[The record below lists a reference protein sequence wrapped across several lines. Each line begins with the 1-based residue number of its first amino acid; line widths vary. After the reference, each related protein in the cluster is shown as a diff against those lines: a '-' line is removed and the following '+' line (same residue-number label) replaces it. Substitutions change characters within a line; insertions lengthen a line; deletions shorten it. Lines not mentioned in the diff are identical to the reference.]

1 MTRPADTGR
10 VYRAIWRKVKAGFE
24 VETRSRPPL
33 IGAGKTYDG
42 AIEAL
47 QVEILSR
54 TGDGEAYVDVQK
66 PPGPSD
72 QVLAPYFKGRMFGV
86 SGNDNAVVT
95 NIDALFT
102 GGLCSSCGNP
112 AGPRTG
118 VTAQLKRA
126 PLAAGAV
133 VVAMRACIYARAF
146 VEAVEEYIPRK
157 LFRPMDALPV
167 GQRPRTQP
175 FYELDVDQARS
186 PVAVRLPL
194 EGGHQCPSCG
204 YRSLRF
210 SRPGW
215 GGKFVDATLAK
226 EPFLV
231 LGMPRRSG
239 TLLLRADLWERLRS
253 RQLSKI
259 IGQEAPVV
267 PRSLVSPTPK
277 LGNLAGSTR

>member
-146 VEAVEEYIPRK
+146 VEALRSTSPANCSARWTRC
-157 LFRPMDALPV
+157 LSASGR
-167 GQRPRTQP
+167 
-175 FYELDVDQARS
+175 ARS
-186 PVAVRLPL
+186 
-194 EGGHQCPSCG
+194 HSTN
-204 YRSLRF
+204 
-210 SRPGW
+210 W
-215 GGKFVDATLAK
+215 T
-226 EPFLV
+226 
-231 LGMPRRSG
+231 
-239 TLLLRADLWERLRS
+239 
-253 RQLSKI
+253 
-259 IGQEAPVV
+259 
-267 PRSLVSPTPK
+267 
-277 LGNLAGSTR
+277 STRPDLPWLFAFPSREATNVRVAATDRFGSAGQAGAASSSTRPWRKSRSWCSGCLVAPARSSFAPICGSA